1 MHLILPIAVR
11 RPFAYN
17 HNMTNTS
24 SLPTLAV
31 TGYTAEQKL
40 KNHVMLRALA
50 WEKGIL
56 AMLKEWGENPT
67 PEGLETAY
75 DRAVEEFPDTM
86 QDARNECRQGTEETG
101 LPASADFRMLRHY
114 EAKSVAAL
122 MVDGSWVGWLY
133 WHGGGKHGEPESI
146 DWMEDAYHLDVT
158 EEERVVVVRN
168 FLKAPQPL
176 LA

>member
-86 QDARNECRQGTEETG
+86 QDARNECRQGTEET
-101 LPASADFRMLRHY
+101 
-114 EAKSVAAL
+114 
-122 MVDGSWVGWLY
+122 
-133 WHGGGKHGEPESI
+133 
-146 DWMEDAYHLDVT
+146 
-158 EEERVVVVRN
+158 
-168 FLKAPQPL
+168 
-176 LA
+176 